1 MAVKLK
7 LKFGDK
13 IKGKKEKEI
22 ELDHAEEIN
31 PKEIL
36 SPGLTKSKKRKE
48 KRIEIDDYF
57 MKIALV
63 VSERSTCRRHSVGA
77 VLVKDKVVLAT
88 GYNGAPKGSKDCL
101 EKGCL
106 RDELN
111 IKSGERAE
119 ICRAVHAEQN
129 AIIQAASNGTNS
141 QNSTIYCTHSPC
153 IICAKIMANAGVK
166 KVVVFE
172 QYSDV
177 SFKDLFTELG
187 IAMIFIPKPSMAID
201 FYE

>member
-1 MAVKLK
+1 MPKAKEAEK
-7 LKFGDK
+7 KKKKNK
-13 IKGKKEKEI
+13 IDFLADNKV
-22 ELDHAEEIN
+22 N

-36 SPGLTKSKKRKE
+36 SPGLTSSKNRKTT
-48 KRIEIDDYF
+48 RPDIDEYF

-63 VSERSTCRRHSVGA
+63 VSERGTCRRHSVGA
-77 VLVKDKVVLAT
+77 VLVKDKIVFAT
-88 GYNGAPKGSKDCL
+88 GYNGAPKGAKDCL
-101 EKGCL
+101 EKECL
-106 RDELN
+106 RDQLK

-129 AIIQAASNGTNS
+129 AVIQAASSGINTKD
-141 QNSTIYCTHSPC
+141 STMYCTHSPC

-177 SFKDLFTELG
+177 SYKDLFTELG
-187 IAMIFIPKPSMAID
+187 IAIVFVPKPSLEIC